1 MVEVIKAILL
11 FFSSKIHIS
20 SNVKTQINL
29 SLFFFW
35 ADWAVKAALK
45 ISDIVFYVFMGK
57 TTTIKLDFLKSVGF
71 AVLY

>member
-11 FFSSKIHIS
+11 FFISKIHIS

-45 ISDIVFYVFMGK
+45 ISDVVFYVFMGK
-57 TTTIKLDFLKSVGF
+57 TNIKFDFLKIVGF
-71 AVLY
+71 AVLH